1 MGGRLPRSHR
11 APIAIPYQPSW
22 LWYEEDGTSFRSA
35 EALFDTIQVNNL
47 KALKTLRKMRWIVG
61 KSRLE
66 DDADSLALERV
77 EEVAE
82 LAKERFLA
90 ENNRLLEI
98 NTTLAIMRLER

>member
-1 MGGRLPRSHR
+1 
-11 APIAIPYQPSW
+11 
-22 LWYEEDGTSFRSA
+22 
-35 EALFDTIQVNNL
+35 
-47 KALKTLRKMRWIVG
+47 MRWIVG